1 MTYCVGM
8 VLDEGLVFAS
18 DSRTNAGV
26 DHVSTFCKM
35 TVLESA
41 GQGVIVMVNSGNLA
55 TTQQV
60 VNRLKQH
67 AADADQPLTAH
78 ASMFAVA
85 ELLGKILRQTIA
97 ITSSEAPEQSNIDFS
112 ATFLIGGQLKGES
125 PRLFMVYPQGNFIE
139 STVDTPFFQIGE
151 SKYGKP
157 ILDRVIQPQISLS
170 QAVKCALVSFDSTI
184 KSNLSVGLPI
194 DLAMVKNG
202 DLRVTRRHRID
213 ADDTYFRD
221 LRTGWSQGLRQV
233 FGQLPDPQWLSQP
246 QAGQASKI

>member
-8 VLDEGLVFAS
+8 VLNEGLVFAS

-35 TVLESA
+35 TVLESP
-41 GQGVIVMVNSGNLA
+41 GEGVIVMLNSGNLA

-60 VNRLKQH
+60 VSRIKQH
-67 AADADQPLTAH
+67 ASDSGQPLTSH
-78 ASMFAVA
+78 SSMFGVA
-85 ELLGKILRQTIA
+85 ELLGRELRKTIA
-97 ITSSEAPEQSNIDFS
+97 TTLNEAPEQSDVDFS
-112 ATFLIGGQLKGES
+112 ATFLVGGQLKGEA

-157 ILDRVIQPQISLS
+157 ILDRVIQPAISMS
-170 QAVKCALVSFDSTI
+170 QAIKCALVSFDSTI

-194 DLAMVKNG
+194 DLAMVKSG
-202 DLRVTRRHRID
+202 ELRVTKRHRID
-213 ADDTYFRD
+213 ADDAYFRD
-221 LRTGWSQGLRQV
+221 LRSGWSQGLRQV
-233 FGQLPDPQWLSQP
+233 FGQLPDPHWL
-246 QAGQASKI
+246 A

>member
-35 TVLESA
+35 TVIETP
-41 GQGVIVMVNSGNLA
+41 GQGVIVMLNSGNLA

-60 VNRLKQH
+60 VSRIKQH
-67 AADADQPLTAH
+67 ALDAEKPLTAH
-78 ASMFAVA
+78 ASMFTVA
-85 ELLGKILRQTIA
+85 ELVGRELRKTIH
-97 ITSSEAPEQSNIDFS
+97 TTRNEAPEQSDVDFS
-112 ATFLIGGQLKGES
+112 ATFLVGGQVQGEA

-139 STVDTPFFQIGE
+139 STADTPFFQIGE

-157 ILDRVIQPQISLS
+157 ILDRVIQPAISMS
-170 QAVKCALVSFDSTI
+170 QAIKCALVSFDSTI

-194 DLAMVKNG
+194 DVAMVKTG
-202 DLRVTRRHRID
+202 DLRVTKRHRID
-213 ADDTYFRD
+213 AEDTYFRD
-221 LRTGWSQGLRQV
+221 LRSSWSQGLRQV
-233 FGQLPDPQWLSQP
+233 FGQLPDPQWL
-246 QAGQASKI
+246 K

>member
-8 VLDEGLVFAS
+8 VLNEGLVFAS

-35 TVLESA
+35 TVMESP
-41 GQGVIVMVNSGNLA
+41 GEGVIVMLNSGNLA

-60 VNRLKQH
+60 VSRIKQH
-67 AADADQPLTAH
+67 ASDSGQPLTSH
-78 ASMFAVA
+78 SSMFGVA
-85 ELLGKILRQTIA
+85 ELLGRELRKTIA
-97 ITSSEAPEQSNIDFS
+97 TTRNEAPEQSDVDFS
-112 ATFLIGGQLKGES
+112 ATFLVGGQLQGEA

-157 ILDRVIQPQISLS
+157 ILDRVIQPAISMS
-170 QAVKCALVSFDSTI
+170 QAIKCALVSFDSTI

-194 DLAMVKNG
+194 DLAMVKSG
-202 DLRVTRRHRID
+202 DLRVTKRHRID
-213 ADDTYFRD
+213 ADDAYFRD
-221 LRTGWSQGLRQV
+221 LRSGWSQGLRQV
-233 FGQLPDPQWLSQP
+233 FGQLPDPHWL
-246 QAGQASKI
+246 A

>member
-35 TVLESA
+35 TVIETP
-41 GQGVIVMVNSGNLA
+41 GQGVVVMLNSGNLA

-60 VNRLKQH
+60 VSRIKQR
-67 AADADQPLTAH
+67 AVDEDKPLTAH
-78 ASMFAVA
+78 ASMFTVA
-85 ELLGKILRQTIA
+85 ELVGRELRKTIH
-97 ITSSEAPEQSNIDFS
+97 TTMNEAPEQSDVDFS
-112 ATFLIGGQLKGES
+112 ATFLVGGQVKGEA

-139 STVDTPFFQIGE
+139 STADTPFFQIGE

-157 ILDRVIQPQISLS
+157 ILDRVIQPTISMS
-170 QAVKCALVSFDSTI
+170 QAIKCALVSFDSTI

-194 DLAMVKNG
+194 DVAMVKTN
-202 DLRVTRRHRID
+202 DLCVTKRHRID
-213 ADDTYFRD
+213 AEDTYFRD
-221 LRTGWSQGLRQV
+221 LRSSWSQGLRQV
-233 FGQLPDPQWLSQP
+233 FGQLPDPQWL
-246 QAGQASKI
+246 K

>member
-35 TVLESA
+35 TVVEA
-41 GQGVIVMVNSGNLA
+41 PGQGVIVMLNSGNLA

-60 VNRLKQH
+60 VSRIKQH
-67 AADADQPLTAH
+67 AIEADKPLTAH
-78 ASMFAVA
+78 ASMFTVA
-85 ELLGKILRQTIA
+85 ELVGRELRKTILTTQN
-97 ITSSEAPEQSNIDFS
+97 EAPEQSDVDFS
-112 ATFLIGGQLKGES
+112 ATFLVGGQVQGEA

-139 STVDTPFFQIGE
+139 STADTPFFQIGE

-157 ILDRVIQPQISLS
+157 ILDRVIQPAISMS
-170 QAVKCALVSFDSTI
+170 QAIKCALVSFDSTI

-194 DLAMVKNG
+194 DVAMVKTN
-202 DLRVTRRHRID
+202 DLRVTKRHRID
-213 ADDTYFRD
+213 AEDSYFRD
-221 LRTGWSQGLRQV
+221 LRSSWSQGLRQV
-233 FGQLPDPQWLSQP
+233 FGQLPDPQWL
-246 QAGQASKI
+246 K

>member
-8 VLDEGLVFAS
+8 ALDEGLVFAS

-35 TVLESA
+35 TVIETP
-41 GQGVIVMVNSGNLA
+41 GQGVVVMLNSGNLA

-60 VNRLKQH
+60 VSRIKQH
-67 AADADQPLTAH
+67 AIDAEKPLTAH
-78 ASMFAVA
+78 ASMFTVA
-85 ELLGKILRQTIA
+85 ELVGRELRKTIH
-97 ITSSEAPEQSNIDFS
+97 TTMNEAHEQSDVDFT
-112 ATFLIGGQLKGES
+112 ATFLVGGQVEGEA

-157 ILDRVIQPQISLS
+157 ILDRVIQPAISMS
-170 QAVKCALVSFDSTI
+170 QAIKCALVSFDSTI

-194 DLAMVKNG
+194 DVALVKTN
-202 DLRVTRRHRID
+202 DLRVTKRHRID
-213 ADDTYFRD
+213 AEDAYFRD
-221 LRTGWSQGLRQV
+221 LRSSWSQGLRQV
-233 FGQLPDPQWLSQP
+233 FGQLPDPQWL
-246 QAGQASKI
+246 K

>member
-35 TVLESA
+35 TVVETP
-41 GQGVIVMVNSGNLA
+41 GQGVIVMLNSGNLA

-60 VNRLKQH
+60 VSRIKQY
-67 AADADQPLTAH
+67 AVDAEKPLTAH

-85 ELLGKILRQTIA
+85 ELVGRELRKTIH
-97 ITSSEAPEQSNIDFS
+97 TTMNEAPEQSDVDFT
-112 ATFLIGGQLKGES
+112 ATFLVGGQVKGEA

-139 STVDTPFFQIGE
+139 STADTPFFQIGE

-157 ILDRVIQPQISLS
+157 ILDRVIQPCISMS
-170 QAVKCALVSFDSTI
+170 QAIKCALVSFDSTI

-194 DLAMVKNG
+194 DVALIKTN
-202 DLRVTRRHRID
+202 DLRVTKRHRID
-213 ADDTYFRD
+213 AEDSYFRD
-221 LRTGWSQGLRQV
+221 LRSSWSQGLRQV
-233 FGQLPDPQWLSQP
+233 FGQLPDPQWL
-246 QAGQASKI
+246 K

>member
-35 TVLESA
+35 TVVETPS
-41 GQGVIVMVNSGNLA
+41 QGVIVMLNSGNLA

-60 VNRLKQH
+60 ISRIKQH
-67 AADADQPLTAH
+67 AIDAEKPLTSH
-78 ASMFAVA
+78 ASMFTVA
-85 ELLGKILRQTIA
+85 ELVGRELRKTIH
-97 ITSSEAPEQSNIDFS
+97 TTMNEAPEQSDVDFT
-112 ATFLIGGQLKGES
+112 ATFLVGGQVKGEA

-139 STVDTPFFQIGE
+139 STADTPFFQIGE

-157 ILDRVIQPQISLS
+157 ILDRVIQPSISMS
-170 QAVKCALVSFDSTI
+170 QAIKCALVSFDSTI

-194 DLAMVKNG
+194 DVAMVKTD
-202 DLRVTRRHRID
+202 DLRVTKRHRID
-213 ADDTYFRD
+213 AEDSYFRD
-221 LRTGWSQGLRQV
+221 LRSSWSQGLRQV
-233 FGQLPDPQWLSQP
+233 FGQLPDPQWL
-246 QAGQASKI
+246 K